1 MRIGSFISD
10 GEDSSDTQTETE
22 TETKGKRSKHRK
34 VGDPKGVEAPYIEQY
49 YVKKDIEGEL
59 DAIDY
64 WHLNPHSSPDFA
76 DDELVCS

>member
-1 MRIGSFISD
+1 M
-10 GEDSSDTQTETE
+10 
-22 TETKGKRSKHRK
+22 
-34 VGDPKGVEAPYIEQY
+34 EAPYIEQY